1 MRMVMRRRNRSAIRS
16 VAATAVELMTLRRLR
31 TPTVER
37 MRSMRRMITTE
48 MVNGVIFLLA
58 VDGEVLDSL
67 RMDLLM
73 AVVEK
78 LESGLR

>member
-48 MVNGVIFLLA
+48 MVNGVMFLLA